1 MGKLGCQPE
10 TLARAA
16 SARAVEGWL
25 GSGTGGAGAGVGAV
39 VADAGFFVGFDLGD
53 AAVVD
58 GDLDGAEADGADFFP
73 DDGEPEGFVGGGGG
87 LGVGAH
93 GERGWW
99 DCMATECPL
108 VKCELSGRVLAGI
121 GGGG

>member
-1 MGKLGCQPE
+1 MSAGDLG
-10 TLARAA
+10 A
-16 SARAVEGWL
+16 S
-25 GSGTGGAGAGVGAV
+25 GVGV
-39 VADAGFFVGFDLGD
+39 VLADAGFFVGFDLGD
-53 AAVVD
+53 AAVLD

-108 VKCELSGRVLAGI
+108 VKCEFSGRVLAGKGEKGED
-121 GGGG
+121 GGVWVGVDGGRCLG

>member
-1 MGKLGCQPE
+1 MVL
-10 TLARAA
+10 
-16 SARAVEGWL
+16 
-25 GSGTGGAGAGVGAV
+25 
-39 VADAGFFVGFDLGD
+39 ADAGFFVGFDLGD

-73 DDGEPEGFVGGGGG
+73 DDGEPDGFVGGGGG

-93 GERGWW
+93 GWRGWW

-108 VKCELSGRVLAGI
+108 VKWGLSGRSLVGI
-121 GGGG
+121 CWGGRCLG

>member
-1 MGKLGCQPE
+1 L
-10 TLARAA
+10 
-16 SARAVEGWL
+16 
-25 GSGTGGAGAGVGAV
+25 
-39 VADAGFFVGFDLGD
+39 ADAGFFVGFDLGD

-73 DDGEPEGFVGGGGG
+73 DDGEPDGFVGGGGG

-93 GERGWW
+93 GWRGWW

-108 VKCELSGRVLAGI
+108 VKWELVGRSLVGI
-121 GGGG
+121 GGGVGVWGKLPVVFGVFRVSLRAHFSE